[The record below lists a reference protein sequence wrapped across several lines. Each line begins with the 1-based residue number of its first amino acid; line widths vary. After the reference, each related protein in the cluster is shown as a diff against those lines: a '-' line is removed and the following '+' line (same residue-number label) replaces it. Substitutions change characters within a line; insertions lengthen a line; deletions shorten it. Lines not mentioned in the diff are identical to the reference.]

1 MTTKEY
7 NNSVDCYAD
16 GLFRFAFKSLRDEE
30 LARDVVQESFM
41 KLWLKLDTVDAQK
54 VKSYLFTAVY
64 HSIVDQSRK
73 IQRTREFES
82 QAKPSFYEEQTN
94 FDLQQH
100 LHDALNRLPDI
111 QKTVVLLRDY
121 EGYSYEEIG
130 EIAGLSE
137 QQVKVYIF
145 RARKA
150 LKEYLVDIENLVG

>member
-7 NNSVDCYAD
+7 NNSVDLYAD

-41 KLWLKLDTVDAQK
+41 KLWVKLDTVDAQK

-73 IQRTREFES
+73 LQRNREFES
-82 QAKPSFYEEQTN
+82 QIKPSFYEDQTN
-94 FDLQQH
+94 FDLQQQ
-100 LHDALNRLPDI
+100 LHDALNRLPEI